1 VKLSEI
7 HFSLLTLYWAM
18 KILVS
23 LLYYRPYTSGLT
35 IYAERLSRTLAEHGH
50 TVTVLTSQYERAL
63 PREEKLNGVRVVR
76 VPVAFRLSKGV
87 IMPTYGFM
95 AWKMVREHDVLNLH
109 LPQFEASGL
118 ALRGQ
123 ALKRPVVLTYHTD
136 LHLPPGLLNRFID
149 TAVMTSN
156 RLVARWADAITSYT
170 EDFATHSRYLS
181 RYLDKVH
188 IIPPPV
194 DIPIPSP
201 DDVTAFRMHWNP
213 TGRRTIGIAAR
224 LAAEKGIEY
233 LLDAL
238 PAIHAQFPEAHIL
251 YAGQHQGVLG
261 EETYYRQLAPL
272 FERWRD
278 HITFL
283 GILDPYQMACFFSNL
298 DVLVVPST
306 NSTETFG
313 MVQVEGMLCGT
324 PSIASDLPGVR
335 QPVRMTGMGEVVPIR
350 DSNALADAVVRVLND
365 RGKYIRPRSEIEA
378 LFSTERTAELYEQ
391 LFEKLLAEKPSTI
404 RATQPATRIEP

>member
-1 VKLSEI
+1 
-7 HFSLLTLYWAM
+7 M

-35 IYAERLSRTLAEHGH
+35 IYAERLARELAQRGH
-50 TVTVLTSQYERAL
+50 AVTVLTSQYDPGL
-63 PREEKLNGVRVVR
+63 PREEWLSGVRVVR

-87 IMPTYGFM
+87 IMPMYGLI
-95 AWKMVREHDVLNLH
+95 AWQMVSEHDVLNLH

-123 ALKRPVVLTYHTD
+123 ALKKPVVLTYHTD
-136 LHLPPGLLNRFID
+136 LHLPSGAFNRVID
-149 TAVMTSN
+149 KGVMFSN
-156 RLVARWADAITSYT
+156 RLAARWANAITSYT
-170 EDFATHSRYLS
+170 EDFASHSRYLS
-181 RYLDKVH
+181 RYLSKVH

-194 DIPIPSP
+194 HIPDPSP
-201 DDVTAFRMHWNP
+201 DDLAAFQLRWNP
-213 TGRRTIGIAAR
+213 HKRRTIGMAAR
-224 LAAEKGIEY
+224 LAAEKGVEY
-233 LLDAL
+233 LLQAL
-238 PAIHAQFPEAHIL
+238 PAIHAQFPDAHIL

-261 EETYYRQLAPL
+261 EEAYYRQLAPQ

-298 DVLVVPST
+298 DVLAVPST

-313 MVQVEGMLCGT
+313 MVQVEGMLRGL

-335 QPVRMTGMGEVVPIR
+335 QPVRLTGMGEIVPIR
-350 DSNALADAVVRVLND
+350 DSAALADAVIRVLTD
-365 RGKYIRPRSEIEA
+365 RSKYIRPRSEIEA

-391 LFEKLLAEKPSTI
+391 LFDKLLTHAAKFRVPTSEASDST
-404 RATQPATRIEP
+404 PE